1 MPDWTKPMQQTY
13 EFFVVDPST
22 WKDVRPLDCVK
33 SCTINRD
40 SEAETLGSAT
50 FQLTETIT
58 ESYVRVYLVTI
69 QNGVKERHPLGTF
82 LAQTPS
88 SDFDGKVLN
97 ASVDAYTP
105 LIELKEKQ
113 PPIGYFVKLDEETLT
128 LTQAG
133 ILTADYA
140 RAPVV
145 SITNDTSKTKGSF
158 VADTDDTWLTF
169 ISDLLANEKYKFD
182 LDEMGRILFKP
193 DQELKTLQPVWT
205 YNDDNSSILQP
216 EITIDQD
223 IYGIPNVVEV
233 IYSTGTKTYYS
244 RKTNDDKNSII
255 SIPNRGREIVHRV
268 TDPSLIGA
276 SSQKE
281 VDDYAEKVL
290 SDLSTIEATVTY
302 THGYCP
308 VRLGDC
314 VRLDY
319 KRAKMRNIKAKVI
332 SQSIQCKPGCPVK
345 EKAVFITKLWR

>member
-1 MPDWTKPMQQTY
+1 MPDWTKPMQQSY
-13 EFFVVDPST
+13 EFYIVDPGT
-22 WKDVRPLDCVK
+22 WKDTKPLNCVK

-40 SEAETLGSAT
+40 SEAETLGSAS

-58 ESYVRVYLVTI
+58 ESYVRVYLITV

-82 LAQTPS
+82 LVQTPS
-88 SDFDGKVLN
+88 SDFNGRVLD
-97 ASVDAYTP
+97 ASADAYTP

-113 PPIGYFVKLDEETLT
+113 PPIGYYVELKEDT

-133 ILTADYA
+133 RLVADYA

-145 SITNDTSKTKGSF
+145 SITNDTSKTKGNF
-158 VADTDDTWLTF
+158 VADTDDTWLSY

-193 DQELKTLQPVWT
+193 NQELKTLQPVHT
-205 YNDDNSSILQP
+205 YDDGNSSILQP
-216 EITIDQD
+216 ELSIDQD

-233 IYSTGTKTYYS
+233 IYSTGTTTYYA
-244 RKTNDDKNSII
+244 RATNEDKNSII

-268 TDPSLIGA
+268 TDPNLVGA
-276 SSQKE
+276 SSQAE
-281 VDDYAEKVL
+281 VDEYAKQVL
-290 SDLSTIEATVTY
+290 SEMSTIEATASY

-319 KRAKMRNIKAKVI
+319 KRAKIRDVKAKVI
-332 SQSIQCKPGCPVK
+332 SQSIECKPGCQVT
-345 EKAVFITKLWR
+345 EKVVFINKLWR

>member
-1 MPDWTKPMQQTY
+1 MPDWTKPMQQSY
-13 EFFVVDPST
+13 EFYTVDPNT
-22 WKDVRPLDCVK
+22 WKDIKPLKCVK

-40 SEAETLGSAT
+40 SEVETLGSAT
-50 FQLTETIT
+50 FELTEVIT
-58 ESYVRVYLVTI
+58 ESYIRVYLITI
-69 QNGVKERHPLGTF
+69 QNGVKEKHPLGTF

-113 PPIGYFVKLDEETLT
+113 PPIGYFVELNKDT

-133 ILTADYA
+133 KLSADYA

-145 SITNDTSKTKGSF
+145 SVSNDISKTKGNF
-158 VADTDDTWLTF
+158 VADTDDTWLSF
-169 ISDLLANEKYKFD
+169 ISDMLANEKYKFD
-182 LDEMGRILFKP
+182 LDEKGQILFKP
-193 DQELKTLQPVWT
+193 NQELKTLQHVWT
-205 YNDDNSSILQP
+205 YTDNNSSILQP
-216 EITIDQD
+216 ELTIDQD

-233 IYSTGTKTYYS
+233 VYSNGTTTYYS
-244 RKTNDDKNSII
+244 RVTNTDKNSII

-268 TDPSLIGA
+268 TDPNLVGV

-281 VDDYAEKVL
+281 VDEYANQVL
-290 SDLSTIEATVTY
+290 SELSTIEATASY

-319 KRAKMRNIKAKVI
+319 TRAKIRNVKAKVI
-332 SQSIQCKPGCPVK
+332 SQSIECKPGCPVK

>member
-1 MPDWTKPMQQTY
+1 MTDWTKPMQQSY
-13 EFFVVDPST
+13 EFYLVDPGT
-22 WKDVRPLDCVK
+22 WKDIKPLTCVK

-40 SEAETLGSAT
+40 SEVETLGSAT
-50 FQLTETIT
+50 FQLTETIV
-58 ESYVRVYLVTI
+58 ESYIRIYLITN

-113 PPIGYFVKLDEETLT
+113 PPIGYFVELEEDA

-133 ILTADYA
+133 ILAADYA

-145 SITNDTSKTKGSF
+145 SVSNDTSKSKGSF
-158 VADTDDTWLTF
+158 VADTDDTWLSF

-182 LDEMGRILFKP
+182 LDENGRILFKP
-193 DQELKTLQPVWT
+193 NRELKTLQPIWT
-205 YNDDNSSILQP
+205 YTDDNSSILQP
-216 EITIDQD
+216 ELTIDQD

-233 IYSTGTKTYYS
+233 VYSTGTTTYYS
-244 RKTNDDKNSII
+244 RVTNEDKNSVI

-268 TDPSLIGA
+268 TDPDLVGI
-276 SSQKE
+276 SSQEE
-281 VDDYAEKVL
+281 VDEYARQVL
-290 SDLSTIEATVTY
+290 SDLSTVQATATY

-308 VRLGDC
+308 VRVGDC
-314 VRLDY
+314 VKLDY
-319 KRAKMRNIKAKVI
+319 TRAKIRNIKAKVI
-332 SQSIQCKPGCPVK
+332 SQSIECKPGCSVK

>member
-1 MPDWTKPMQQTY
+1 MVDWKKPMQQSY
-13 EFFVVDPST
+13 EFYLVDPGT
-22 WKDVRPLDCVK
+22 WKDVRPVNCVK

-40 SEAETLGSAT
+40 SEVETLGSAT

-58 ESYVRVYLVTI
+58 EGYIRVYLITI

-113 PPIGYFVKLDEETLT
+113 PPIGYFVELNFDT

-133 ILTADYA
+133 LLTADHA
-140 RAPVV
+140 RAPVI
-145 SITNDTSKTKGSF
+145 SISNDTSKTKGSF

-182 LDEMGRILFKP
+182 LDEHGRILFKP
-193 DQELKTLQPVWT
+193 NQELKTLQPIWT
-205 YNDDNSSILQP
+205 YTDDNSSILQP
-216 EITIDQD
+216 ELTIDQD

-233 IYSTGTKTYYS
+233 VYSTGTKTYYS
-244 RKTNDDKNSII
+244 RAVNDDKNSAI
-255 SIPNRGREIVHRV
+255 SVPNRGREIVHRV
-268 TDPSLIGA
+268 TDPSLVGA
-276 SSQKE
+276 SSQAE
-281 VDDYAEKVL
+281 VDAYAEQVL
-290 SDLSTIEATVTY
+290 SELSTIEATASY

-308 VRLGDC
+308 VRVGDC

-319 KRAKMRNIKAKVI
+319 VRANIRNVKAKVI
-332 SQSIQCKPGCPVK
+332 SQSIECKPGCPVK

>member
-1 MPDWTKPMQQTY
+1 MPDWTKPMQQSY
-13 EFFVVDPST
+13 EFYTVDPNT
-22 WKDVRPLDCVK
+22 WKDIKPLKCVK

-50 FQLTETIT
+50 FQLTESIT
-58 ESYVRVYLVTI
+58 ESYIRVYLITI
-69 QNGVKERHPLGTF
+69 QNGVKETHPLGTF

-113 PPIGYFVKLDEETLT
+113 PPIGYFVKLNEDTLT
-128 LTQAG
+128 KAG
-133 ILTADYA
+133 KLSADYA

-145 SITNDTSKTKGSF
+145 SVSNDVSKTKGNF
-158 VADTDDTWLTF
+158 VADTDDTWLSF
-169 ISDLLANEKYKFD
+169 ISDLLANEKYRFD
-182 LDEMGRILFKP
+182 LDEKGQILFKP
-193 DQELKTLQPVWT
+193 NQELKTLQHVWT
-205 YNDDNSSILQP
+205 YTDNNSSILQP
-216 EITIDQD
+216 ELTIDQD

-233 IYSTGTKTYYS
+233 IYSTGTKTYYA
-244 RKTNDDKNSII
+244 RAINDDKNSII
-255 SIPNRGREIVHRV
+255 SVPNRGREIVHRV
-268 TDPSLIGA
+268 TDPSLVGA
-276 SSQKE
+276 SSQEE
-281 VDDYAEKVL
+281 VDEYARQVL
-290 SDLSTIEATVTY
+290 SDLSTIEATASY

-319 KRAKMRNIKAKVI
+319 TRAELRNIKAKVI
-332 SQSIQCKPGCPVK
+332 SQSIECKPGCPVK

>member
-13 EFFVVDPST
+13 EFYTVDPGT
-22 WKDVRPLDCVK
+22 WKDVKPLNCVI

-58 ESYVRVYLVTI
+58 ESYVRVYLITI
-69 QNGVKERHPLGTF
+69 QNGVKEKHPLGTF

-88 SDFDGKVLN
+88 SDFDGKVID

-113 PPIGYFVKLDEETLT
+113 PPIGYFVNLKEDT

-133 ILTADYA
+133 LLTADHA

-145 SITNDTSKTKGSF
+145 TITDDNSKAKGNF

-169 ISDLLANEKYKFD
+169 ISDLLSNEKYIFD
-182 LDEMGRILFKP
+182 LDEMGRILFKSKP
-193 DQELKTLQPVWT
+193 ELKKLQPVWT

-216 EITIDQD
+216 ELTIDQD

-244 RKTNDDKNSII
+244 RQINDDKNSIV
-255 SIPNRGREIVHRV
+255 SIPSRGREIVHRV
-268 TDPSLIGA
+268 TDPNLVGA
-276 SSQKE
+276 SSQEE
-281 VDDYAEKVL
+281 VDDYARQLL
-290 SDLSTIEATVTY
+290 SELSTIEATASY
-302 THGYCP
+302 SHGYCP

-314 VRLDY
+314 VRLNY
-319 KRAKMRNIKAKVI
+319 TRAKIRNIKAKVI
-332 SQSIQCKPGCPVK
+332 SQSIECKPGCPVK

>member
-1 MPDWTKPMQQTY
+1 MPDWTKPMQQSY
-13 EFFVVDPST
+13 EFYTVDPGT
-22 WKDVRPLDCVK
+22 WKDAKPLNCVT

-50 FQLTETIT
+50 FQLTETIM
-58 ESYVRVYLVTI
+58 ESYIRVYLVTI
-69 QNGVKERHPLGTF
+69 QNGIKERHPLGTF

-88 SDFDGKVLN
+88 SDFDGMVLN

-113 PPIGYFVKLDEETLT
+113 PPIGYFVELNKDT

-133 ILTADYA
+133 KLSSDYA

-145 SITNDTSKTKGSF
+145 SVSNDTSKTKGSF

-193 DQELKTLQPVWT
+193 NQELKTLQYTHT
-205 YNDDNSSILQP
+205 YTDDNSSILQP
-216 EITIDQD
+216 ELTIDQD

-233 IYSTGTKTYYS
+233 VYSNGTTTYYS
-244 RKTNDDKNSII
+244 RVTNEDKNSII

-268 TDPSLIGA
+268 TDPNLVGA
-276 SSQKE
+276 SSQEE
-281 VDDYAEKVL
+281 VDEYARQVL
-290 SDLSTIEATVTY
+290 SDLSTIEATASY

-314 VRLDY
+314 VRLNY
-319 KRAKMRNIKAKVI
+319 TRANIRNIKAKVI
-332 SQSIQCKPGCPVK
+332 SQSIECKPGCQVK

>member
-1 MPDWTKPMQQTY
+1 MIDWTKPMQQTY
-13 EFFVVDPST
+13 EFYTVDPGT
-22 WKDVRPLDCVK
+22 WKDIKPLNCVK

-58 ESYVRVYLVTI
+58 ESYVRVYLIAV
-69 QNGVKERHPLGTF
+69 QNGEKERIPLGTF

-113 PPIGYFVKLDEETLT
+113 PPIGYFVNLKEDT

-133 ILTADYA
+133 SLTADHA

-145 SITNDTSKTKGSF
+145 TVSNDTSKSKGNF
-158 VADTDDTWLTF
+158 VADTDDTWLTY
-169 ISDLLANEKYKFD
+169 ISDLLSNEKYIFD
-182 LDEMGRILFKP
+182 LDETGRILFKP
-193 DQELKTLQPVWT
+193 KQELKTLQHVWT
-205 YNDDNSSILQP
+205 YTDDNSSILQP
-216 EITIDQD
+216 ELTIDQD

-244 RKTNDDKNSII
+244 RATNEDKNSIV

-268 TDPSLIGA
+268 TDPNLVGA
-276 SSQKE
+276 SSQEE
-281 VDDYAEKVL
+281 VDEYARQVL
-290 SDLSTIEATVTY
+290 SDLSSIEATVSY

-319 KRAKMRNIKAKVI
+319 TRAKMRNIKAKVI
-332 SQSIQCKPGCPVK
+332 SQSIECKPGCQVK

>member
-1 MPDWTKPMQQTY
+1 MIDWTKPMQQTY
-13 EFFVVDPST
+13 EFYTVDPGT
-22 WKDVRPLDCVK
+22 WKDAKPLNCVT

-40 SEAETLGSAT
+40 SEVETLGSAT

-113 PPIGYFVKLDEETLT
+113 PPIGYFVELNEDT

-133 ILTADYA
+133 LLTADHA

-145 SITNDTSKTKGSF
+145 SVSNDVSKAKGDF
-158 VADTDDTWLTF
+158 VADTDDTWLAF
-169 ISDLLANEKYKFD
+169 ISDLLSNEKYKFD

-193 DQELKTLQPVWT
+193 NQELKTLQPVWSYT
-205 YNDDNSSILQP
+205 DDNSSILYP
-216 EITIDQD
+216 ELTIDQD

-233 IYSTGTKTYYS
+233 VYSSGTTTYYS
-244 RKTNDDKNSII
+244 RVPNNDKNSIV

-268 TDPSLIGA
+268 TDPSLVGA
-276 SSQKE
+276 SSQRE
-281 VDDYAEKVL
+281 VDEYAEQLL
-290 SDLSTIEATVTY
+290 SELSTIKATASY

-308 VRLGDC
+308 VRVGDC

-319 KRAKMRNIKAKVI
+319 KKANMRNIKAKVI
-332 SQSIQCKPGCPVK
+332 SQSIECKPGCPVK

>member
-1 MPDWTKPMQQTY
+1 MPDWTKPMQQSY
-13 EFFVVDPST
+13 EFYIVDPGT
-22 WKDVRPLDCVK
+22 WKDSKRLTCITA
-33 SCTINRD
+33 CTITRD
-40 SEAETLGSAT
+40 SETETLGSAT
-50 FQLTETIT
+50 FQLTETIM
-58 ESYVRVYLVTI
+58 ESYIRVYLVTV

-113 PPIGYFVKLDEETLT
+113 PPIGYFVELNKDT

-133 ILTADYA
+133 NLSADHA

-145 SITNDTSKTKGSF
+145 LISNDTSKTKGNF
-158 VADTDDTWLTF
+158 VADTDDTWLSF
-169 ISDLLANEKYKFD
+169 ISDLLSNEKYKFD

-193 DQELKTLQPVWT
+193 DQELKTLQYVQT

-216 EITIDQD
+216 ELTINQD

-233 IYSTGTKTYYS
+233 VYSTGTTTYYS
-244 RKTNDDKNSII
+244 RVTNEDKNSIT

-268 TDPSLIGA
+268 TEPTLVGA
-276 SSQKE
+276 SSQEE
-281 VDDYAEKVL
+281 VDDYARQVL
-290 SDLSTIEATVTY
+290 SDLSTIEATASY

-314 VRLDY
+314 VRLNY
-319 KRAKMRNIKAKVI
+319 TRAKMRNIKAKVI
-332 SQSIQCKPGCPVK
+332 SQSIECKPGCPVK

>member
-1 MPDWTKPMQQTY
+1 MIDWTKPMQQTY
-13 EFFVVDPST
+13 EFYTVDPGT
-22 WKDVRPLDCVK
+22 WKDIKPLNCVT

-58 ESYVRVYLVTI
+58 ESYIRVYLIAV
-69 QNGVKERHPLGTF
+69 QNGEKERIPLGTF

-113 PPIGYFVKLDEETLT
+113 PPIGYFVNLKEDT

-133 ILTADYA
+133 LLTADYA

-145 SITNDTSKTKGSF
+145 KISNDTSKSKGNF
-158 VADTDDTWLTF
+158 VADTDDTWLSY
-169 ISDLLANEKYKFD
+169 ISDLLSNEKYIFD

-193 DQELKTLQPVWT
+193 KQELKNLQHVWT
-205 YNDDNSSILQP
+205 YTDDNSSILQP
-216 EITIDQD
+216 ELTIDQD

-244 RKTNDDKNSII
+244 RVTNEDKNSVV
-255 SIPNRGREIVHRV
+255 SITNRGREIVHRV
-268 TDPSLIGA
+268 TDPNLVGA
-276 SSQKE
+276 SSQEE
-281 VDDYAEKVL
+281 VDEYAKQVL
-290 SDLSTIEATVTY
+290 SELSTIEATVTY

-319 KRAKMRNIKAKVI
+319 TKAKMRNIKAKVI
-332 SQSIQCKPGCPVK
+332 SQSIECKPGCQVK
-345 EKAVFITKLWR
+345 EKAVFINKLWR